1 MDFKKYYD
9 DWFSSYRICIIGY
22 PRRPPG
28 RVTAK
33 PHQPFYGVTH
43 HWVTLQ
49 KYNILSFQFFSFN
62 LSLLISS
69 LHGLAPPWLGEF
81 IMLKLNFSGK
91 VTRASTRGS
100 EIIIIIQ
107 LLYIKQQLKRDHI
120 CEHSFYANYV
130 LSVIFHGVR
139 LLIYFLCIFVCTM
152 DFYLLFMDF
161 YVVILCI
168 SYLDYIVVHCL
179 VVFLFFLNIFFL
191 FIVLK
196 FKSWLPLLPVYAWM

>member
-1 MDFKKYYD
+1 MVLKLLH
-9 DWFSSYRICIIGY
+9 SYNWVST
-22 PRRPPG
+22 PPAWQG
-28 RVTAK
+28 DSKTPSAFLR
-33 PHQPFYGVTH
+33 
-43 HWVTLQ
+43 WVTLQ

-69 LHGLAPPWLGEF
+69 LHGLAPTWLGEF
-81 IMLKLNFSGK
+81 IMLKLNFSEK

-179 VVFLFFLNIFFL
+179 VVFLFF
-191 FIVLK
+191 
-196 FKSWLPLLPVYAWM
+196 

>member
-1 MDFKKYYD
+1 MHIWYGFKKIL
-9 DWFSSYRICIIGY
+9 WQLVLKLLHSYNWVST
-22 PRRPPG
+22 PPTWQG
-28 RVTAK
+28 DSKTPSAFLR
-33 PHQPFYGVTH
+33 
-43 HWVTLQ
+43 WVTLQ

-69 LHGLAPPWLGEF
+69 LHGLAPTWLGEF
-81 IMLKLNFSGK
+81 IMLKLNFSEK

-179 VVFLFFLNIFFL
+179 VVFLFF
-191 FIVLK
+191 
-196 FKSWLPLLPVYAWM
+196 

>member
-1 MDFKKYYD
+1 
-9 DWFSSYRICIIGY
+9 
-22 PRRPPG
+22 
-28 RVTAK
+28 
-33 PHQPFYGVTH
+33 
-43 HWVTLQ
+43 
-49 KYNILSFQFFSFN
+49 
-62 LSLLISS
+62 
-69 LHGLAPPWLGEF
+69 
-81 IMLKLNFSGK
+81 MLKLNFSEK
-91 VTRASTRGS
+91 VTRASARSS

-179 VVFLFFLNIFFL
+179 VVFLFFF
-191 FIVLK
+191 
-196 FKSWLPLLPVYAWM
+196 